1 MLLVLMNLKKLPGI
15 DEIPNILKGIEEF
28 EVRRNKKGNQE
39 WLNFGLK
46 QYGYKQLNRKEKG
59 LVFDFFKKVTGLSRA
74 QLHRLIYNWKHEKS
88 GSKQISK
95 RHKFN
100 RKYTDEDIQ
109 LIAQTD
115 KLHLRLNGAATKYIF
130 EREYTIFKKPEYER
144 LSKISISHLYNLR
157 QSSQY
162 LRQSMTYTHTQA
174 TKNNIG
180 ERRKPVPEG
189 KPGYI
194 RIDTV
199 HQGDLNGK
207 KGVYHINAVDEET
220 QWQVVATV
228 EGISERFMMPVL
240 EKILE
245 SFPFAIIEF
254 HSDNGSEF
262 INFQVAA
269 MLKKMMIDL
278 TKSRA
283 RKTNDNALVESKNGA
298 VVRKYFGYC
307 HIPSNEAGAYN
318 LYNFEMLNRYLN
330 YHRPCFFPECKM
342 TEKGKI
348 KKVYPYSKMKTPY
361 EKLKTIE
368 NAENFLKPGI
378 SFDDLDKIALQYS
391 DNEFAERM
399 VKARADLVPLN
410 HSVA

>member
-28 EVRRNKKGNQE
+28 EVRRNKKGYQE
-39 WLNFGLK
+39 WLNFGLNE
-46 QYGYKQLNRKEKG
+46 YGYKQLNRKEKG
-59 LVFDFFKKVTGLSRA
+59 LVFEFFKKVTGLSRA
-74 QLHRLIYNWKHEKS
+74 QLHRLIHNWKHGKS
-88 GSKQISK
+88 NSKTISK
-95 RHKFN
+95 RPRFN
-100 RKYTDEDIQ
+100 RKYTDDDIR

-115 KLHLRLNGAATKYIF
+115 NLHLRLNGAATKYIF
-130 EREYTIFKKPEYER
+130 EREYTLFKKPEYER

-162 LRQSMTYTHTQA
+162 QRQSMTYTHTQA

-180 ERRKPVPEG
+180 ERRKPFPDG

-240 EKILE
+240 EQILA
-245 SFPFAIIEF
+245 SFPFIIIEF

-262 INFQVAA
+262 INTQVAA

-298 VVRKYFGYC
+298 VVRKHFGYC
-307 HIPSNEAGAYN
+307 HIPSNEADAYN
-318 LYNFEMLNRYLN
+318 RYNFEMLNRYLN
-330 YHRPCFFPECKM
+330 YHRPCFFPECTMNK
-342 TEKGKI
+342 KGKI

-361 EKLKTIE
+361 EKLKSIE

-378 SFDDLDKIALQYS
+378 SFDDLDKVALQYS

-410 HSVA
+410 RSVG